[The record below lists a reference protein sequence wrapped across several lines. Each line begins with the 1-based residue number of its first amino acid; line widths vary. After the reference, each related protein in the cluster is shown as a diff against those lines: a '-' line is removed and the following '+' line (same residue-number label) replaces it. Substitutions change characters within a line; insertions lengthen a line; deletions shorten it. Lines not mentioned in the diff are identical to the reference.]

1 MLYIGLF
8 FEMVVLV
15 SWSRK
20 KCQKCNSGGDTGE
33 MVFFSQKDSIQKGY
47 GGQIYEHTVEI
58 YFWVSNLS
66 KLKFPIIFF
75 RVQKILFLIEDVQR
89 NRNSFIDYP
98 EMVERVRSIIYYSES
113 GKMEVS
119 IMEIFNK
126 IFFWFVWMSFLIG
139 AISALI
145 TLTIVGVKV
154 HNWIVSI
161 VDSEFASLIGAI
173 IAICVVFFPFKF
185 LWVVWF
191 RDGLLQILETKRR

>member
-1 MLYIGLF
+1 MKI
-8 FEMVVLV
+8 
-15 SWSRK
+15 K
-20 KCQKCNSGGDTGE
+20 K
-33 MVFFSQKDSIQKGY
+33 IL
-47 GGQIYEHTVEI
+47 
-58 YFWVSNLS
+58 SN
-66 KLKFPIIFF
+66 IF

-126 IFFWFVWMSFLIG
+126 IFFWFVWLSFLIG
-139 AISALI
+139 AIAALI

>member
-1 MLYIGLF
+1 MKI
-8 FEMVVLV
+8 
-15 SWSRK
+15 K
-20 KCQKCNSGGDTGE
+20 K
-33 MVFFSQKDSIQKGY
+33 IL
-47 GGQIYEHTVEI
+47 
-58 YFWVSNLS
+58 SN
-66 KLKFPIIFF
+66 IF

-161 VDSEFASLIGAI
+161 VDSEFGSMIGAI

>member
-1 MLYIGLF
+1 
-8 FEMVVLV
+8 
-15 SWSRK
+15 
-20 KCQKCNSGGDTGE
+20 
-33 MVFFSQKDSIQKGY
+33 
-47 GGQIYEHTVEI
+47 
-58 YFWVSNLS
+58 
-66 KLKFPIIFF
+66 
-75 RVQKILFLIEDVQR
+75 
-89 NRNSFIDYP
+89 
-98 EMVERVRSIIYYSES
+98 
-113 GKMEVS
+113 
-119 IMEIFNK
+119 MEIFNK

-161 VDSEFASLIGAI
+161 VDSEFGSMIGVI